1 MGFCSCYHSDI
12 LVRRVEGIMKKTFLF
27 ALIFALL
34 FSMVACKS
42 TAVEEEPVIEAVEVA
57 PVEEEPAAEE
67 PVVEEPVEEPV
78 VVDVEINAVSG
89 AYVPGVLYQLQEGEP
104 VIRGIYLSGNQTL
117 NAGVIEPAAEN
128 ISFIFN
134 LNEWIWIY
142 PDTDRTEGISIRAAK
157 HADDFSVY
165 TKSFIE
171 EGEFL
176 AYADLYKPED
186 PNHEWGSFYI
196 ISDEDPGFYDLIFVN
211 SEDNTPLAVI
221 ILDFFE
227 TDALDHYSL
236 EQLQQIMAD
245 IIAASTK

>member
-1 MGFCSCYHSDI
+1 
-12 LVRRVEGIMKKTFLF
+12 MKKTFLF
-27 ALIFALL
+27 VLIFALL
-34 FSMVACKS
+34 FSLVACKS

-57 PVEEEPAAEE
+57 SVEEEPAAEE

-78 VVDVEINAVSG
+78 VDVEINAVSG
-89 AYVPGVLYQLQEGEP
+89 AYIPGVLYQLQEGDP
-104 VIRGIYLSGNQTL
+104 VIRGLYLAGNQSE
-117 NAGVIEPAAEN
+117 NSGAIEPTAEN
-128 ISFIFN
+128 IRFIFN

-186 PNHEWGSFYI
+186 PNYEWGSFYI
-196 ISDEDPGFYDLIFVN
+196 ISIPNPQSPSPIPNSIIRLKKIF
-211 SEDNTPLAVI
+211 
-221 ILDFFE
+221 
-227 TDALDHYSL
+227 
-236 EQLQQIMAD
+236 
-245 IIAASTK
+245 

>member
-1 MGFCSCYHSDI
+1 
-12 LVRRVEGIMKKTFLF
+12 MKKTFLF

-67 PVVEEPVEEPV
+67 PVVEEPVEEPISY
-78 VVDVEINAVSG
+78 DIDIKGLDG
-89 AYVPGVLYQLQEGEP
+89 ANIPGVLYQLQEGEP
-104 VIRGIYLSGNQTL
+104 VIRGLALAGNQTS
-117 NAGVIEPAAEN
+117 NAGGIEPAAEN

-134 LNEWIWIY
+134 LNEWIYIY
-142 PDTDRTEGISIRAAK
+142 PDTDKTEGISIRVAK

-176 AYADLYKPED
+176 YYADLYKPED
-186 PNHEWGSFYI
+186 PNFEWGSFYVYQE
-196 ISDEDPGFYDLIFVN
+196 EDPGFYDLIFIN

-221 ILDFFE
+221 VIDLFKE
-227 TDALDHYSL
+227 QELSKYSL

>member
-1 MGFCSCYHSDI
+1 
-12 LVRRVEGIMKKTFLF
+12 MKKTFLF

-67 PVVEEPVEEPV
+67 PVVEEPVEEPISY
-78 VVDVEINAVSG
+78 DIDIKGLDG
-89 AYVPGVLYQLQEGEP
+89 ANIPGVLYQLQEGEP

-134 LNEWIWIY
+134 LNEWIYIY
-142 PDTDRTEGISIRAAK
+142 PDTDKTEGISIRVAK

-186 PNHEWGSFYI
+186 PNFEWGSFYVYQE
-196 ISDEDPGFYDLIFVN
+196 EDPGFYDIIFIN

-221 ILDFFE
+221 VIDLFKE
-227 TDALDHYSL
+227 QELSKYSL
-236 EQLQQIMAD
+236 EQLQQIMDD

>member
-1 MGFCSCYHSDI
+1 
-12 LVRRVEGIMKKTFLF
+12 MKKTFLF
-27 ALIFALL
+27 ALIIALL

-42 TAVEEEPVIEAVEVA
+42 TAVEEEPVIEAVEVE
-57 PVEEEPAAEE
+57 PVEEE
-67 PVVEEPVEEPV
+67 PVVEEPVEEPISY
-78 VVDVEINAVSG
+78 DIDIKGLDG
-89 AYVPGVLYQLQEGEP
+89 ANIPGVLYQLQEGEP
-104 VIRGIYLSGNQTL
+104 VIRGIALRGNQTP
-117 NAGVIEPAAEN
+117 NSETIEPAAEN
-128 ISFIFN
+128 IRFIFN

-171 EGEFL
+171 EGDFL
-176 AYADLYKPED
+176 YYADLYKPED
-186 PNHEWGSFYI
+186 PSYEWGSFYVYQE
-196 ISDEDPGFYDLIFVN
+196 EDPGFYDLIFIN

-221 ILDFFE
+221 VIDLFKEQD
-227 TDALDHYSL
+227 LSKYSL

>member
-1 MGFCSCYHSDI
+1 
-12 LVRRVEGIMKKTFLF
+12 MKKTFLF

-42 TAVEEEPVIEAVEVA
+42 TAVEEEPVIEEV
-57 PVEEEPAAEE
+57 VEE
-67 PVVEEPVEEPV
+67 PVVEEPAEEPI
-78 VVDVEINAVSG
+78 DYDIDINAVSG
-89 AYVPGVLYQLQEGEP
+89 AYIPGVLYQLKEGEP
-104 VIRGIYLSGNQTL
+104 VIRGIFLAGNQTI
-117 NAGVIEPAAEN
+117 NSKTIEPAAEN
-128 ISFIFN
+128 IRFIFN
-134 LNEWIWIY
+134 LAEWVSIY

-176 AYADLYKPED
+176 AYADLFKPEE
-186 PNHEWGSFYI
+186 HEWEWGAFFVSQ
-196 ISDEDPGFYDLIFVN
+196 EEAPGFYDLIFVN

-227 TDALDHYSL
+227 DLSTYSL
-236 EQLQQIMAD
+236 EQLQQIMDD
-245 IIAASTK
+245 IIAAGAK

>member
-1 MGFCSCYHSDI
+1 
-12 LVRRVEGIMKKTFLF
+12 MKKTFLF

-57 PVEEEPAAEE
+57 PVEEKPAAEE

-104 VIRGIYLSGNQTL
+104 IIRGIFLAGNQTT

-128 ISFIFN
+128 ISFIYN
-134 LNEWIWIY
+134 LSEWISIY
-142 PDTDRTEGISIRAAK
+142 PDTDKTEGISIRVAK

-176 AYADLYKPED
+176 YYADLYKPED
-186 PNHEWGSFYI
+186 PNTEWGSFYVYQ
-196 ISDEDPGFYDLIFVN
+196 EEEPGFYDLIFIN

-221 ILDFFE
+221 VIDLFKE
-227 TDALDHYSL
+227 QELSKYSL

>member
-1 MGFCSCYHSDI
+1 
-12 LVRRVEGIMKKTFLF
+12 MKKTFLF

-78 VVDVEINAVSG
+78 AVDVDINAVSG
-89 AYVPGVLYQLQEGEP
+89 AYIPGVLYQLQEGEP
-104 VIRGIYLSGNQTL
+104 VIRGLALAGNQAV
-117 NAGVIEPAAEN
+117 NSEVIEPAAEN
-128 ISFIFN
+128 IRFIFN
-134 LNEWIWIY
+134 LDEWIYIY
-142 PDTDRTEGISIRAAK
+142 PDTDKTEGISIRAAK

-165 TKSFIE
+165 TKSYIE

-186 PNHEWGSFYI
+186 PNTEWGSFYVYQE
-196 ISDEDPGFYDLIFVN
+196 EDPGFYDIIFIN

-221 ILDFFE
+221 ILDFFKE
-227 TDALDHYSL
+227 QELDKYSF
-236 EQLQQIMAD
+236 EQLQQIMDD
-245 IIAASTK
+245 IIAAGTR

>member
-1 MGFCSCYHSDI
+1 
-12 LVRRVEGIMKKTFLF
+12 MKKTFLF

-67 PVVEEPVEEPV
+67 PVVEEPVEEPISS
-78 VVDVEINAVSG
+78 DIDIKGLDG
-89 AYVPGVLYQLQEGEP
+89 ANIPGVLYQLQEGEP

-134 LNEWIWIY
+134 LNEWIYIY
-142 PDTDRTEGISIRAAK
+142 PDTDKTEGISIRVAK

-186 PNHEWGSFYI
+186 PNFEWGSFYVYQE
-196 ISDEDPGFYDLIFVN
+196 EDPGFYDLIFIN

-221 ILDFFE
+221 VIDLFKE
-227 TDALDHYSL
+227 QELSKYSL
-236 EQLQQIMAD
+236 EQLQQIMDD

>member
-1 MGFCSCYHSDI
+1 
-12 LVRRVEGIMKKTFLF
+12 MKKTFLF

-67 PVVEEPVEEPV
+67 PVVEEPVEEPISY
-78 VVDVEINAVSG
+78 DIDIKGLDG
-89 AYVPGVLYQLQEGEP
+89 ANIPGVLYQLQEGEP

-134 LNEWIWIY
+134 LNEWIYIY
-142 PDTDRTEGISIRAAK
+142 PDTDKTEGISIRVAK

-186 PNHEWGSFYI
+186 PNFEWGSFYVYQE
-196 ISDEDPGFYDLIFVN
+196 EDPGFYDLIFIN

-221 ILDFFE
+221 VIDLFKE
-227 TDALDHYSL
+227 QELSKYSL
-236 EQLQQIMAD
+236 EQLQQIMDD

>member
-1 MGFCSCYHSDI
+1 
-12 LVRRVEGIMKKTFLF
+12 MKKTFLF

-42 TAVEEEPVIEAVEVA
+42 TAVEEEPVIEEVEVA

-78 VVDVEINAVSG
+78 AVDVEINAVSG
-89 AYVPGVLYQLQEGEP
+89 AYIPGVLYQLQEGEP
-104 VIRGIYLSGNQTL
+104 VIRGIALLGNQTL
-117 NAGVIEPAAEN
+117 NSETIEPAAEN
-128 ISFIFN
+128 IRFIFN

-142 PDTDRTEGISIRAAK
+142 PDSDKTEGISIRAAK

-186 PNHEWGSFYI
+186 PNYEWGSFYI

-221 ILDFFE
+221 IIDVFKGLE
-227 TDALDHYSL
+227 LCKCSL
-236 EQLQQIMAD
+236 EQLQQIMDD

>member
-1 MGFCSCYHSDI
+1 
-12 LVRRVEGIMKKTFLF
+12 MKKTFLF
-27 ALIFALL
+27 ALIIALL

-67 PVVEEPVEEPV
+67 PVVEEPVEEPISY
-78 VVDVEINAVSG
+78 DIDIKGLDG
-89 AYVPGVLYQLQEGEP
+89 ANIPGVLYQLQEGEP
-104 VIRGIYLSGNQTL
+104 VIRGIALAGNQTT
-117 NAGVIEPAAEN
+117 NAGGIEPAAEN
-128 ISFIFN
+128 IRFIFN
-134 LNEWIWIY
+134 LNEWIYIY
-142 PDTDRTEGISIRAAK
+142 PDTDRTEGISIRVAK

-176 AYADLYKPED
+176 YYADLYKPED
-186 PNHEWGSFYI
+186 PNTEWGSFYVYQ
-196 ISDEDPGFYDLIFVN
+196 EEEPGFYDLIFIN

-221 ILDFFE
+221 VIDLFKE
-227 TDALDHYSL
+227 QELSKYSL

>member
-1 MGFCSCYHSDI
+1 
-12 LVRRVEGIMKKTFLF
+12 MKKTFLF

-78 VVDVEINAVSG
+78 AVDVDINAVSG
-89 AYVPGVLYQLQEGEP
+89 TYIPGVLYQLQEGEP
-104 VIRGIYLSGNQTL
+104 VIRGLALAGNQAV
-117 NAGVIEPAAEN
+117 NSEVIEPAAEN
-128 ISFIFN
+128 IRFIFN
-134 LNEWIWIY
+134 LDEWIYIY
-142 PDTDRTEGISIRAAK
+142 PDTDKTEGISIRAAK

-165 TKSFIE
+165 TKSYIE

-186 PNHEWGSFYI
+186 PNTEWGSFYVYQE
-196 ISDEDPGFYDLIFVN
+196 EDPGFYDIIFIN

-221 ILDFFE
+221 ILDFFKE
-227 TDALDHYSL
+227 QELDKYSF
-236 EQLQQIMAD
+236 EQLQQIMDD
-245 IIAASTK
+245 IIAAGTR